1 MMAALLDTPPGRR
14 AYVVRVKTYGRESPA
29 MAHLLRSFG
38 YTCMRETP
46 QHTWYLRN
54 DAPEALRAELA
65 NPLRSRSAN

>member
-1 MMAALLDTPPGRR
+1 
-14 AYVVRVKTYGRESPA
+14 